1 MIKNIKNFSSE
12 IISKQAGS
20 PSASKI
26 KHHKSKRVAIKD
38 KVHFSKTIPPYEMA
52 NPENQASYFTEALN
66 FSRPVKNLA
75 EMPKA
80 TAFTQLAKTSGY
92 F

>member
-12 IISKQAGS
+12 SISRNTES
-20 PSASKI
+20 TSAPKI

-52 NPENQASYFTEALN
+52 NPENQTSYFTEALN
-66 FSRPVKNLA
+66 FSRPVNSLA
-75 EMPKA
+75 DMPKA